1 MGKHNQ
7 KVRHPTHS
15 AQLSEKL
22 LLACETALAYY
33 LALSFTPFAQWLAEN
48 GTPEGATLQTEI
60 TAETSKAW
68 QFVVDREVEAP
79 ERFQAIQS
87 YRAAMA
93 VMHQQLG
100 FVGELYQSGMIDEAE
115 REKMEEPIGACVTY
129 RFCVEMLVANFFTQT
144 HPRLHQRC
152 ASPHWSTLAPR
163 GAPPAHERS

>member
-1 MGKHNQ
+1 MNALYAVSPQ
-7 KVRHPTHS
+7 PCVHS

-22 LLACETALAYY
+22 LLACETALAYF

-48 GTPEGATLQTEI
+48 GTPEGAALEKEI
-60 TAETSKAW
+60 AGETSKAW
-68 QFVVDREVEAP
+68 QFVIDREVEAP

-115 REKMEEPIGACVTY
+115 REKMEEPIGACAS
-129 RFCVEMLVANFFTQT
+129 LV
-144 HPRLHQRC
+144 
-152 ASPHWSTLAPR
+152 
-163 GAPPAHERS
+163 